1 MTPPRIKDALRSV
14 GRRRS
19 VQYALSVPERVLR
32 SVSALSAGVVREVAE
47 VALPIGVRR
56 GRLYRTLVDASLRFL
71 IEDVGRVEG
80 TYPPEDKL
88 ARDFLVRRTVGNGID
103 VMGILAFHASPV
115 WVLAALADVCGA
127 GRQLIPEIA
136 QSLKDEGLLAPGDSF
151 TTMDQLLAGL
161 ERTSAQLADTMNT
174 PPLDVAGLRDEWS
187 KIAAEARR
195 LPAPKL
201 PSRADITGLWKDLH
215 AAADEQN
222 RSVFDVSSL
231 LAVSAVGELPRRA
244 RLLSRSAT
252 LAARKSGGAMSE
264 ALLEH
269 YRTTLTRIRET
280 GYVAY
285 GTRQLSPYVRA
296 ALKGFSPEQET
307 HTESFVRDASS
318 TREKDADRPAE
329 LEGPAGSESRVTARR
344 P

>member
-1 MTPPRIKDALRSV
+1 
-14 GRRRS
+14 
-19 VQYALSVPERVLR
+19 
-32 SVSALSAGVVREVAE
+32 VA
-47 VALPIGVRR
+47 
-56 GRLYRTLVDASLRFL
+56 ASLRFL

-88 ARDFLVRRTVGNGID
+88 ARNFLARRTVGNG
-103 VMGILAFHASPV
+103 VEAMGILAFHASPV

-136 QSLKDEGLLAPGDSF
+136 QSLKDEGLLAPDDSF
-151 TTMDQLLAGL
+151 TTMEQLLTGL

-174 PPLDVAGLRDEWS
+174 PPLNVAGLRQEWS

-201 PSRADITGLWKDLH
+201 PSRADITGLWKEVR
-215 AAADEQN
+215 AAAAEQN

-269 YRTTLTRIRET
+269 YRTTLAKIRET
-280 GYVAY
+280 GFLAY
-285 GTRQLSPYVRA
+285 GTRQLSPYLKA
-296 ALKGFSPEQET
+296 ALRGFSSEQQT
-307 HTESFVRDASS
+307 LTERFVR
-318 TREKDADRPAE
+318 KPAPE
-329 LEGPAGSESRVTARR
+329 TDTPRD
-344 P
+344 

>member
-1 MTPPRIKDALRSV
+1 
-14 GRRRS
+14 
-19 VQYALSVPERVLR
+19 VQYALSLPERVLR
-32 SVSALSAGVVREVAE
+32 SASALSAGVIREVAE
-47 VALPIGVRR
+47 VTLPIGLRR

-80 TYPPEDKL
+80 TYPQEDKL

-136 QSLKDEGLLAPGDSF
+136 RSLEDEGLLASGDSF
-151 TTMDQLLAGL
+151 TTMEQLLEGL
-161 ERTSAQLADTMNT
+161 EHTSAQLADTMNT
-174 PPLDVAGLRDEWS
+174 PPLDVASLREEWS
-187 KIAAEARR
+187 KVAAEARR

-201 PSRADITGLWKDLH
+201 PSRADITGLWTELR
-215 AAADEQN
+215 AAAAEQN

-231 LAVSAVGELPRRA
+231 LAVSAIGELPRRA
-244 RLLSRSAT
+244 RVLSRSAT

-269 YRTTLTRIRET
+269 YHTTLAKIRET
-280 GYVAY
+280 GFLAY
-285 GTRQLSPYVRA
+285 GTRQLAPYVSA
-296 ALKGFSPEQET
+296 ALKGFSPEQGT
-307 HTESFVRDASS
+307 RTESFVRKQ
-318 TREKDADRPAE
+318 TR
-329 LEGPAGSESRVTARR
+329 T
-344 P
+344 

>member
-1 MTPPRIKDALRSV
+1 VTPPRIKDALRSV

-19 VQYALSVPERVLR
+19 VQYALSLPERVLR
-32 SVSALSAGVVREVAE
+32 SASALSAGVVREVAE

-80 TYPPEDKL
+80 TYPSEDKL

-103 VMGILAFHASPV
+103 VMGVLAFHASPV

-127 GRQLIPEIA
+127 GRQMIPEIA
-136 QSLKDEGLLAPGDSF
+136 QSLKDEGLLAPSDSF
-151 TTMDQLLAGL
+151 TTMEQLLAGL

-174 PPLDVAGLRDEWS
+174 PPLDVAGLREEWS
-187 KIAAEARR
+187 KVATEARR

-201 PSRADITGLWKDLH
+201 PSRADITGLWAELR
-215 AAADEQN
+215 AAAAEQN
-222 RSVFDVSSL
+222 RSVFEVSSL

-252 LAARKSGGAMSE
+252 IAARKSGGAMSE

-269 YRTTLTRIRET
+269 YRTTLTKIRET
-280 GYVAY
+280 GYFAY
-285 GTRQLSPYVRA
+285 GTRQLSPYLSA
-296 ALKGFSPEQET
+296 ALKGFSPEQQT
-307 HTESFVRDASS
+307 HTERFVRKQAPSPETTTLVPDPNE
-318 TREKDADRPAE
+318 TNPGDR
-329 LEGPAGSESRVTARR
+329 S
-344 P
+344 

>member
-1 MTPPRIKDALRSV
+1 MLRS
-14 GRRRS
+14 
-19 VQYALSVPERVLR
+19 A
-32 SVSALSAGVVREVAE
+32 SALSAGVVREVAD

-56 GRLYRTLVDASLRFL
+56 GRLYRTLVEASLRFL

-88 ARDFLVRRTVGNGID
+88 ARNFLARRTLGNGVD
-103 VMGILAFHASPV
+103 AMGILAFHASPV

-127 GRQLIPEIA
+127 GRQLIPEIS

-151 TTMDQLLAGL
+151 TTMEQLLAGL
-161 ERTSAQLADTMNT
+161 ERTSAQLADTINT
-174 PPLDVAGLRDEWS
+174 PPLDVAGLREEWS

-201 PSRADITGLWKDLH
+201 PSRADITGLWTDLR
-215 AAADEQN
+215 AAAAEQN
-222 RSVFDVSSL
+222 RSVFDISSL

-252 LAARKSGGAMSE
+252 LAARKSGDAMSE

-269 YRTTLTRIRET
+269 YRTTLANIRET
-280 GYVAY
+280 GFLAY
-285 GTRQLSPYVRA
+285 GTRQLSPYLKA
-296 ALKGFSPEQET
+296 ALKGFSSDQQT
-307 HTESFVRDASS
+307 LTERFVR
-318 TREKDADRPAE
+318 KPA
-329 LEGPAGSESRVTARR
+329 SESTMLTEDTNDTKS
-344 P
+344 

>member
-1 MTPPRIKDALRSV
+1 VTPPRIKDALRSV

-19 VQYALSVPERVLR
+19 VQYALSLPERVLR
-32 SVSALSAGVVREVAE
+32 SASALSAGVVREVAE

-127 GRQLIPEIA
+127 GRQLIPQIA
-136 QSLKDEGLLAPGDSF
+136 QSLKDEGLLAPSDSF
-151 TTMDQLLAGL
+151 TTMEQLLAGL

-174 PPLDVAGLRDEWS
+174 PPLDVAGLREEWS
-187 KIAAEARR
+187 KVAAEARR

-201 PSRADITGLWKDLH
+201 PSRADITGLWADLRAT
-215 AAADEQN
+215 AAEQN

-269 YRTTLTRIRET
+269 YRTTLAKIQET
-280 GYVAY
+280 GYLAY
-285 GTRQLSPYVRA
+285 GTRQLSPYLSA
-296 ALKGFSPEQET
+296 ALKGFSPEQQT
-307 HTESFVRDASS
+307 HTERFVRKQAPSPETTALVPDPNE
-318 TREKDADRPAE
+318 TNPGDR
-329 LEGPAGSESRVTARR
+329 S
-344 P
+344 

>member
-1 MTPPRIKDALRSV
+1 
-14 GRRRS
+14 
-19 VQYALSVPERVLR
+19 VQYALSLPERMLR
-32 SVSALSAGVVREVAE
+32 SASALSAGVVREVAD

-56 GRLYRTLVDASLRFL
+56 GRLYRTLVAASLRFL

-80 TYPPEDKL
+80 TYPPEEKL
-88 ARDFLVRRTVGNGID
+88 ARNFLARRTLGNG
-103 VMGILAFHASPV
+103 VEAMGILAFHASPV

-151 TTMDQLLAGL
+151 TTMEQLLTGL

-174 PPLDVAGLRDEWS
+174 PPLDVAGLREEWT
-187 KIAAEARR
+187 KIAAEARG

-201 PSRADITGLWKDLH
+201 PSRADITGLWKDLR
-215 AAADEQN
+215 AAAAEQN
-222 RSVFDVSSL
+222 RSIFDVSSL
-231 LAVSAVGELPRRA
+231 LAVAAVGELPRRA

-269 YRTTLTRIRET
+269 YRTTLAKIHET
-280 GYVAY
+280 GFLAY
-285 GTRQLSPYVRA
+285 GTRQLSPYVKA
-296 ALKGFSPEQET
+296 ALKGFSSEEPT
-307 HTESFVRDASS
+307 LTERFVRKP
-318 TREKDADRPAE
+318 T
-329 LEGPAGSESRVTARR
+329 SESTTLPENAKETKS
-344 P
+344 

>member
-1 MTPPRIKDALRSV
+1 MLRS
-14 GRRRS
+14 
-19 VQYALSVPERVLR
+19 A
-32 SVSALSAGVVREVAE
+32 SALSAGVVREVAD

-56 GRLYRTLVDASLRFL
+56 GRLYRTLVEASLRFL

-88 ARDFLVRRTVGNGID
+88 ARNFLARRTLGNGVD
-103 VMGILAFHASPV
+103 AMGILAFHASPV

-127 GRQLIPEIA
+127 GRQLIPEIS

-151 TTMDQLLAGL
+151 TTMEQLLAGL
-161 ERTSAQLADTMNT
+161 ERTSAQLADTINT
-174 PPLDVAGLRDEWS
+174 PPLDVAGLREEWS

-201 PSRADITGLWKDLH
+201 PSRADITGLWTDLR
-215 AAADEQN
+215 AAAAEQN
-222 RSVFDVSSL
+222 RSVFDISSL

-252 LAARKSGGAMSE
+252 LAARKSSGAMSE

-269 YRTTLTRIRET
+269 YHTTLANIRET
-280 GYVAY
+280 GFLAY
-285 GTRQLSPYVRA
+285 GTRQLSPYLKA
-296 ALKGFSPEQET
+296 ALKGFSSDQQT
-307 HTESFVRDASS
+307 LTERFVRKP
-318 TREKDADRPAE
+318 T
-329 LEGPAGSESRVTARR
+329 SESTMLTEDTNDTKS
-344 P
+344 

>member
-1 MTPPRIKDALRSV
+1 
-14 GRRRS
+14 
-19 VQYALSVPERVLR
+19 VQYALSLPERMLR
-32 SVSALSAGVVREVAE
+32 SASALSAGVVREVAD

-56 GRLYRTLVDASLRFL
+56 GRLYRTLVEASLRFL

-88 ARDFLVRRTVGNGID
+88 ARNFLARRTLGNGVD
-103 VMGILAFHASPV
+103 AMGVLAFHASPV

-136 QSLKDEGLLAPGDSF
+136 QSLREEGLLAQGDSF
-151 TTMDQLLAGL
+151 TTMEQLLTGL
-161 ERTSAQLADTMNT
+161 ERTSAQLADTINT
-174 PPLDVAGLRDEWS
+174 PPLDVAGLREEWS

-201 PSRADITGLWKDLH
+201 PSRADITGLWADLR
-215 AAADEQN
+215 AAAAEQN
-222 RSVFDVSSL
+222 RSIFDVSSL

-269 YRTTLTRIRET
+269 YRTTLARIRET
-280 GYVAY
+280 GFLAY
-285 GTRQLSPYVRA
+285 GTRQLSPYLRA
-296 ALKGFSPEQET
+296 ALKGFSSEQQTLTERFARKPTSET
-307 HTESFVRDASS
+307 NTPPD
-318 TREKDADRPAE
+318 
-329 LEGPAGSESRVTARR
+329 
-344 P
+344 

>member
-1 MTPPRIKDALRSV
+1 VTPPRIKDALRSV
-14 GRRRS
+14 GQRRS
-19 VQYALSVPERVLR
+19 VQYALSLPERMLR
-32 SVSALSAGVVREVAE
+32 SASALSAGVVREVAD

-56 GRLYRTLVDASLRFL
+56 GRLYRTLVAASLRFL

-80 TYPPEDKL
+80 TYPPEEKL
-88 ARDFLVRRTVGNGID
+88 ARNFLARRTLGNG
-103 VMGILAFHASPV
+103 VEAMGILAFHASPV

-151 TTMDQLLAGL
+151 TTMEQLLTGL

-174 PPLDVAGLRDEWS
+174 PPLDVAGLREEWT
-187 KIAAEARR
+187 KIAAEARG

-201 PSRADITGLWKDLH
+201 PSRADITGLWKDLR
-215 AAADEQN
+215 AAAAEQN
-222 RSVFDVSSL
+222 RSIFDVSSL
-231 LAVSAVGELPRRA
+231 LAVAAVGELPRRA

-269 YRTTLTRIRET
+269 YRTTLAKIHET
-280 GYVAY
+280 GFLAY
-285 GTRQLSPYVRA
+285 GTRQLSPYVKA
-296 ALKGFSPEQET
+296 ALKGFSSEEPT
-307 HTESFVRDASS
+307 LTERFVRKP
-318 TREKDADRPAE
+318 T
-329 LEGPAGSESRVTARR
+329 SESTTLPENAKETKS
-344 P
+344 